1 MTDTAFRLYPSTMR
15 LPTAEAR
22 RRFAAAHVARLAT
35 VRPDG
40 RPHVVPVVFAL
51 SPGDLV
57 YTAVDGKPKST
68 ARLVRLDNMAG
79 NPQASL
85 LVDHYE
91 DDWSRLWWVRADAV
105 SVPVSDAESSDALR
119 LLAQRYPS
127 YGSLP
132 PPGPVLALRVT
143 RWAAWSAVMP
153 HVHDP
158 YSPPD

>member
-1 MTDTAFRLYPSTMR
+1 MGMR

-40 RPHVVPVVFAL
+40 RPHLVPVVFTL

-57 YTAVDGKPKST
+57 YTAVDGTPKSA
-68 ARLVRLDNMAG
+68 ARLVRLDNTAG

-105 SVPVSDAESSDALR
+105 AVQLTDTEGEHALHM
-119 LLAQRYPS
+119 LTQRYPA
-127 YGSLP
+127 YGALP
-132 PPGPVLALRVT
+132 PPWPVLALRVT
-143 RWAAWSAVMP
+143 RWAAWTAVTP

>member
-1 MTDTAFRLYPSTMR
+1 MTDSAFRLYPSTMR

-57 YTAVDGKPKST
+57 YTVVGGQPKGT
-68 ARLVRLDNMAG
+68 ARLVRLDNVTG
-79 NPQASL
+79 NPQAAL

-91 DDWSRLWWVRADAV
+91 DDWTRLWWVRADAV
-105 SVPVSDAESSDALR
+105 AVHVTEVESVIAMR
-119 LLAQRYPS
+119 LLTQRYPG
-127 YGSLP
+127 YGSVP
-132 PPGPVLALRVT
+132 PPGPVFALRVT
-143 RWAAWSAVMP
+143 RWAAWSAVTP